1 MAQNAYF
8 SSGAV
13 PGSMN
18 NISSDIFNSHWQQPG
33 DKASF
38 ARFTESPAASD
49 GYVQTS
55 DRAYTD
61 ASFIRL
67 SNVYLTYALPAAQA
81 KKAGM
86 QGCNLFIK
94 TQNIF
99 VLTRYKGIDP
109 ETQNFGGLPPARIFT
124 GGLSF
129 NF

>member
-1 MAQNAYF
+1 MYNQ
-8 SSGAV
+8 S
-13 PGSMN
+13 
-18 NISSDIFNSHWQQPG
+18 IDIFNNHWQKPG

-38 ARFTESPAASD
+38 VGFTTQYPVGDS
-49 GYVQTS
+49 YVSMS

-67 SNVYLTYALPAAQA
+67 SNVYLTYSLPAAQA

-94 TQNIF
+94 TDNIF

-109 ETQNFGGLPPARIFT
+109 ETSSFGSLPPARIFT